1 MAKDLIVY
9 KAPNKGKTAKGN
21 IWARRKAVG
30 RKMKMGYTKT
40 AGNIAKGYKK
50 YGGPTAKVFQ
60 KTGAAALGV
69 GKFALKRGALGFPGL
84 IATGAYYGAKHIIGK
99 GEKVAKRSATKQWHQ
114 RDRHGKTRWY
124 L

>member
-1 MAKDLIVY
+1 MAKKI
-9 KAPNKGKTAKGN
+9 AKGN
-21 IWARRKAVG
+21 IWAKTSKITKEGYRKTVDVTRRG
-30 RKMKMGYTKT
+30 

-60 KTGAAALGV
+60 KTGSAALGV
-69 GKFALKRGALGFPGL
+69 GKFALKRGVLGFPGL

>member
-1 MAKDLIVY
+1 MARKD
-9 KAPNKGKTAKGN
+9 KGDFMSRAGKITKEGYRKTVN
-21 IWARRKAVG
+21 VTRRG
-30 RKMKMGYTKT
+30 

-60 KTGAAALGV
+60 KTGSAALGV
-69 GKFALKRGALGFPGL
+69 GKFALKRGILGFPGL
-84 IATGAYYGAKHIIGK
+84 IATGAYYGGKAIVGK